1 MHTWFSQSQS
11 KLLINLYLTPIF
23 YFLQSIFYLR
33 LQPFRN
39 HYLRKL
45 SAFDL
50 FANQKR
56 DKTGV
61 GASNLAQTLAPI
73 NAGAALKSASCQS
86 GGRTFLTKLASKGT
100 AIHIWK
106 KLLVSVEVLV
116 LLLLN
121 CIAAQV
127 NWRWQLNWHDQK
139 NTKVTNLLI
148 KIKIL

>member
-45 SAFDL
+45 SAIGL

-56 DKTGV
+56 VKTGFS
-61 GASNLAQTLAPI
+61 ASNLAQTLALLY
-73 NAGAALKSASCQS
+73 AGAGLEGASCQS
-86 GGRTFLTKLASKGT
+86 GRRTFLTKLASKGT
-100 AIHIWK
+100 AIHILK
-106 KLLVSVEVLV
+106 KLAGHRSIRTTAAYLYNSPSQLKAAVELV
-116 LLLLN
+116 
-121 CIAAQV
+121 
-127 NWRWQLNWHDQK
+127 
-139 NTKVTNLLI
+139 
-148 KIKIL
+148 